1 MLLLEN
7 WTDKMAKK
15 LLSDGFYKEIVKL
28 KPRYPTNQ
36 ALLLPAL
43 HLAQKENGWISDE
56 IMDEVAAAIDIPPPV
71 VREVIT
77 FYTMYNLK
85 PVGKYHLQFCT
96 NISCALLGAE
106 ELLDHCEK
114 RLGISAGETTADRRF
129 TISEVECLGACGT
142 APCVQINDDYHEN
155 LTPERLESALA
166 ELP

>member
-1 MLLLEN
+1 MS
-7 WTDKMAKK
+7 KK
-15 LLSDGFYKEIVKL
+15 TLSEKFYKEIEKL

-56 IMDEVAAAIDIPPPV
+56 VMDEVAAAIDIPPPV

-85 PVGKYHLQFCT
+85 PVGKNHLQVCT

-106 ELLDHCEK
+106 ELLEHCEK
-114 RLGISAGETTADRRF
+114 KLGIEAGETTADKRF
-129 TISEVECLGACGT
+129 TITEVECLGSCGT
-142 APCVQINDDYHEN
+142 APCIQINDDYYEN
-155 LTPERLESALA
+155 LSAEKFDKLLA
-166 ELP
+166 ELS

>member
-1 MLLLEN
+1 M
-7 WTDKMAKK
+7 TQKQ
-15 LLSDGFYKEIVKL
+15 LSEEFYKEIKKL

-43 HLAQKENGWISDE
+43 HLAQKEYGWVSKE
-56 IMDEVAAAIDIPPPV
+56 LMDEVAAAIDIEPSI

-96 NISCALLGAE
+96 NISCCLRGAE
-106 ELLDHCEK
+106 EVLHHCEK
-114 RLGISAGETTADRRF
+114 KLGIHAGETTKDGKF
-129 TISEVECLGACGT
+129 TISHMECLGACGT
-142 APCVQINDDYHEN
+142 APVVQINDDYHEDMSKEA
-155 LTPERLESALA
+155 LDRTLA